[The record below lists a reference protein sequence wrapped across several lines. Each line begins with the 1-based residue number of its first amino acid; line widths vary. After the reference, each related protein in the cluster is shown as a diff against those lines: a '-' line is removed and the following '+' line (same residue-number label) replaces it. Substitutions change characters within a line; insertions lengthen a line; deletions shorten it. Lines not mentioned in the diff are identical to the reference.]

1 MRIGAQGGLMHASC
15 ETQMPKWNPKNEKK
29 FVSSIRESEASQSD

>member
-29 FVSSIRESEASQSD
+29 VRFKYPRI